1 MLSVSIVVTNKE
13 TLLSSSMEFVPLAG
27 TGGGVRIETKAHGEL
42 VEQMFMS
49 DQGAVEHATESLLA
63 AMSVAFD
70 DMNPGRGTET
80 DVRCLEGLLS
90 SFDVDPMAN

>member
-1 MLSVSIVVTNKE
+1 MISVSIVVINKE

-27 TGGGVRIETKAHGEL
+27 TGNGVRVETKAHGEV

-80 DVRCLEGLLS
+80 DARCLEGLLS
-90 SFDVDPMAN
+90 SFEVDPMAN